1 MHNPTE
7 MIVYLCC
14 NQRVMM
20 GNSAENYAEI
30 MLNLLSW
37 SAPPFRL
44 DIIICISVFYTESFL
59 FFCLFKFVFSLGF
72 NFVLFLFA
80 RSCVSCTIF
89 NLCSA

>member
-44 DIIICISVFYTESFL
+44 DITNL
-59 FFCLFKFVFSLGF
+59 HFC
-72 NFVLFLFA
+72 VLY
-80 RSCVSCTIF
+80 
-89 NLCSA
+89 